1 MQRATM
7 SRARRARAE
16 GFTLLEIMITLAILG
31 FGLLAMAAM
40 QMTAMSGGRAGRHT
54 TQAGVVARDQMETFQ
69 RVAWGSAQL
78 AATAGWTAP
87 VAVNNTPDGGAG
99 AEQSYAVSWRVT
111 NVDPSWL
118 KNVDV
123 RVTWSEPN
131 FAGRTLTIS
140 STRYNDPW

>member
-1 MQRATM
+1 MQRAEN
-7 SRARRARAE
+7 SRALRTRAE

-40 QMTAMSGGRAGRHT
+40 QITAMSGGRAGRHT

-87 VAVNNTPDGGAG
+87 TTVNNTPDGGAG

-111 NVDPSWL
+111 NVDPSWI

>member
-1 MQRATM
+1 MQRAEN
-7 SRARRARAE
+7 SRALRTRAE

-40 QMTAMSGGRAGRHT
+40 QITAMSGGRAGRHT

-87 VAVNNTPDGGAG
+87 VTVNNTPDGGAG

-111 NVDPSWL
+111 NVDPSWI

>member
-7 SRARRARAE
+7 SRALRARPE
-16 GFTLLEIMITLAILG
+16 GFTLLEIMIALAILG

-40 QMTAMSGGRAGRHT
+40 QITAMSGGRAGRHT
-54 TQAGVVARDQMETFQ
+54 SQAAVVARDQMETFQ
-69 RVAWGSAQL
+69 RVAWNSAQL
-78 AATAGWTAP
+78 TATVGWSAP
-87 VAVNNTPDGGAG
+87 ITVNNTPDGGAG

-111 NVDPSWL
+111 NVDPNWI